1 MLRLRSAVVLPVEVC
16 RKLELADLVAIDEEM
31 QPLFRDV
38 FDVLSL
44 PSRRIDSRLPDR
56 AQVRLSMSQRLQH
69 YDAKLQ
75 IQGHLTGV

>member
-16 RKLELADLVAIDEEM
+16 RKLELGDLVAIDEEM
-31 QPLFRDV
+31 RPLFRDV
-38 FDVLSL
+38 FDVLFFL
-44 PSRRIDSRLPDR
+44 SRRIDSRLSDR
-56 AQVRLSMSQRLQH
+56 PQVRLSMSQRLQH